1 MAELLKKF
9 QEENVRVKDDQVMYK
24 IIVHG
29 DQLTEERARNV
40 QWTFKIG
47 DTEAEHFEGFECTF
61 SEFHLKM
68 CLYEGSNIFCGHRG
82 LFHQNFNGTFF
93 RICF

>member
-1 MAELLKKF
+1 MDFLNTNKSGDMAELLRKF
-9 QEENVRVKDDQVMYK
+9 QEEHVPVKDDQVMYK

-47 DTEAEHFEGFECTF
+47 DTEAERLKGLECTF

-68 CLYEGSNIFCGHRG
+68 YLYEVSNIVVTVT
-82 LFHQNFNGTFF
+82 LF
-93 RICF
+93 